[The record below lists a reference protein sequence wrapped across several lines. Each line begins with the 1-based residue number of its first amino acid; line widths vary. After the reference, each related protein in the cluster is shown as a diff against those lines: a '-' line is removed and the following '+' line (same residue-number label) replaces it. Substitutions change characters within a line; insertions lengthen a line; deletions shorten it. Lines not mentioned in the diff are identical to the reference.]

1 MDGIQII
8 KVALAIIT
16 DRLIS
21 ILALLTSFALGCWTM
36 SEPEWTRVA
45 TLGIFVVFS
54 FLLVNIKERSNGH
67 DSQS

>member
-36 SEPEWTRVA
+36 WEPEWTRVA
-45 TLGIFVVFS
+45 TLAIFVVFS
-54 FLLVNIKERSNGH
+54 FQLVNIKESKNGH
-67 DSQS
+67 DSQG

>member
-8 KVALAIIT
+8 KVALAVIT

-21 ILALLTSFALGCWTM
+21 ILALLTSFVLGCWTM
-36 SEPEWTRVA
+36 WEPEWTRVA

-54 FLLVNIKERSNGH
+54 FLLVNIKESKHGH
-67 DSQS
+67 DSQG